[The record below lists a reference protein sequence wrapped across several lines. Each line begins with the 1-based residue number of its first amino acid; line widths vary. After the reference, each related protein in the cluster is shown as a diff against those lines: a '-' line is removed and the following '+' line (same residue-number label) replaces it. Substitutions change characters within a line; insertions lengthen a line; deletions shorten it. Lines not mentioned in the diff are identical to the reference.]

1 MTLKLRNR
9 RKPID
14 SEDVITRKLTVL
26 HDTLGKNVHREACF
40 HQLCIYIADFKRIS
54 LAYSYSNFILPFR
67 SRLSNMSDNNAEI
80 DCATELQT
88 WLAKSYHSYAKCQLK
103 RQ

>member
-40 HQLCIYIADFKRIS
+40 HQLCIYIADF
-54 LAYSYSNFILPFR
+54 
-67 SRLSNMSDNNAEI
+67 
-80 DCATELQT
+80 
-88 WLAKSYHSYAKCQLK
+88 
-103 RQ
+103 